1 MRIGNPDLGEELAPG
16 IAALMWGSAEE
27 EEEEE
32 EENVEEEW
40 NGDDME
46 FISFFVSIK
55 EKRDVDSVRE
65 RERERERECVIVN
78 QHYVFIFLFY
88 LLFLAGFF
96 FFFLLFEIC
105 FDLSPPGSQEWY
117 IERILKKKRILWH
130 LLTYF
135 LDKIN
140 WSSLGLL

>member
-16 IAALMWGSAEE
+16 IAALMWGSAE

-65 RERERERECVIVN
+65 REREKESVWLWTSTT
-78 QHYVFIFLFY
+78 FLF
-88 LLFLAGFF
+88 F
-96 FFFLLFEIC
+96 
-105 FDLSPPGSQEWY
+105 
-117 IERILKKKRILWH
+117 
-130 LLTYF
+130 YF
-135 LDKIN
+135 IYYF
-140 WSSLGLL
+140 

>member
-65 RERERERECVIVN
+65 RERKRVCDCEPALRFYFFIL
-78 QHYVFIFLFY
+78 FIISSWIFLF
-88 LLFLAGFF
+88 LFIIWNMLWFVSSG
-96 FFFLLFEIC
+96 I
-105 FDLSPPGSQEWY
+105 SGM
-117 IERILKKKRILWH
+117 IHRTNIKKKKNIMA
-130 LLTYF
+130 
-135 LDKIN
+135 
-140 WSSLGLL
+140 SSHIFSRQN

>member
-65 RERERERECVIVN
+65 REREKESVWLWTSTT
-78 QHYVFIFLFY
+78 FLFFLFY
-88 LLFLAGFF
+88 LFLAGFF
-96 FFFLLFEIC
+96 IFFLLFEIC

-140 WSSLGLL
+140 WSSWGLL

>member
-16 IAALMWGSAEE
+16 IAALMWGSAEEE

-65 RERERERECVIVN
+65 REKESVWLWTRTT
-78 QHYVFIFLFY
+78 FLF
-88 LLFLAGFF
+88 F
-96 FFFLLFEIC
+96 
-105 FDLSPPGSQEWY
+105 
-117 IERILKKKRILWH
+117 
-130 LLTYF
+130 YF
-135 LDKIN
+135 IYYF
-140 WSSLGLL
+140 

>member
-16 IAALMWGSAEE
+16 IAALMWGSA
-27 EEEEE
+27 EE

-65 RERERERECVIVN
+65 RERERERKRVCDCEPALRFYFFIL
-78 QHYVFIFLFY
+78 FIISSWIFLF
-88 LLFLAGFF
+88 LF
-96 FFFLLFEIC
+96 LFEIC

>member
-65 RERERERECVIVN
+65 RERERVCDCEPALRFYFFIL
-78 QHYVFIFLFY
+78 FIISSWIFLF
-88 LLFLAGFF
+88 LF
-96 FFFLLFEIC
+96 LFEIC

-117 IERILKKKRILWH
+117 IERILKKKKNIMA
-130 LLTYF
+130 
-135 LDKIN
+135 
-140 WSSLGLL
+140 SSHIFSRQN